1 MPKKYIIIAG
11 CGIAAIF
18 LFLYGFN
25 YGDTNQIVKIKHS
38 SDTKA
43 HKKAKLAQ
51 LTKSDD
57 MVAAILIMPKSYLPA
72 LKRFSQS
79 KMAKNIKI
87 LRAQLQLQE
96 GKMTAIHQNGSK
108 KQRPSE
114 NPTEINTAEQ
124 FKEISKD
131 KPAQNEKPILA
142 TGVLYLLASAQKA
155 RPLN

>member
-1 MPKKYIIIAG
+1 MTKKYIALA
-11 CGIAAIF
+11 CCSVAAIF
-18 LFLYGFN
+18 LFLHGFD
-25 YGDTNQIVKIKHS
+25 YGDTSQIVKIKHS

-43 HKKAKLAQ
+43 RKKAKLAQ

-79 KMAKNIKI
+79 KIAKNIKI
-87 LRAQLQLQE
+87 LRAQLEMLE
-96 GKMTAIHQNGSK
+96 GKMTAIHQYSFK

-114 NPTEINTAEQ
+114 NPTEINTSEQ
-124 FKEISKD
+124 LEEISQE
-131 KPAQNEKPILA
+131 KPAQNDKPILA
-142 TGVLYLLASAQKA
+142 AGFLYLLASAHKT